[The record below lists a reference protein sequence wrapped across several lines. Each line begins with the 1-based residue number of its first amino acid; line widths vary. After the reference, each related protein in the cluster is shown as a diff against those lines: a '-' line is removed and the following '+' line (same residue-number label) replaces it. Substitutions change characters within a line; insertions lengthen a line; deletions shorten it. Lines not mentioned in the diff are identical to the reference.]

1 LIERDLSDNGLTRGG
16 YAQQGEFAMT
26 FALNLTLPIKQDA
39 ETQAK
44 LNGLADAFET
54 KIQPAIQEALK
65 KSRIVHFAR
74 VVVIDNKYIQVLTE
88 FEGDFQ
94 QYTEFFRK
102 ELTPVFAAIFSLADG
117 APDVNDVNGFWE
129 YAKNHNLHS
138 LGKATD
144 GAKNF
149 DGSPAGYPFS
159 AYDQRTVKDI
169 LQALESSSPDTLLQ
183 AS

>member
-1 LIERDLSDNGLTRGG
+1 
-16 YAQQGEFAMT
+16 MT

-65 KSRIVHFAR
+65 KSQIVHFAR

-88 FEGDFQ
+88 FDGEFKA
-94 QYTEFFRK
+94 YAEFFRRA
-102 ELTPVFAAIFSLADG
+102 LTPVFAAIFSLAEG
-117 APDVNDVNGFWE
+117 APDVTDVNGFWE
-129 YAKNHNLHS
+129 YVKNHNPHS
-138 LGKATD
+138 LGKSPD

-149 DGSPAGYPFS
+149 DGSPAGYLFS
-159 AYDQRTVKDI
+159 AYDQRTVKEI
-169 LQALESSSPDTLLQ
+169 LQALNPDVLSQ